1 MKNNV
6 LYFPPRLYTPLFHFD
21 VYTNTW
27 NSHSQAWLNQQGKIV
42 LWFSPFYESLTLS
55 WEAWTYIFHQQ
66 YTITIGGS
74 KLRCWRFPIFLSS
87 APTLPST
94 QTLKPINLCST
105 PDQPGF
111 CISLSL
117 IGTLELVTDK
127 INELLWLTRL
137 AWLRWN
143 CSLGKRNMNSLCCL
157 VITELT
163 ELNTKCKTLNIPR
176 ASR

>member
-1 MKNNV
+1 MKNTV

-21 VYTNTW
+21 VHTNTW
-27 NSHSQAWLNQQGKIV
+27 NSHSQAWLIQKGKIV
-42 LWFSPFYESLTLS
+42 LWFSPFYETSTLS

-105 PDQPGF
+105 RDQPGF

-137 AWLRWN
+137 PWLRWN

-157 VITELT
+157 VITEL
-163 ELNTKCKTLNIPR
+163 NTKC
-176 ASR
+176 